1 MVHDLETTTWD
12 AVPFDAYS
20 HRAMAF
26 VIEKVTNK
34 SLPVFTSTTGEGVSG
49 FTTQSVE
56 EQTETNWTHDS
67 ETGSTTVVVE
77 ASLITITVER
87 SILAQAFTV
96 CLLIINSGLA
106 VGSAYVTLLAV
117 VRREAV
123 NDTVI
128 FFPVTFVLTIPALRS
143 LYPSSPPF
151 GIYLG
156 RSRVLRF

>member
-1 MVHDLETTTWD
+1 MDHDLETTTWD
-12 AVPFDAYS
+12 TVPFDAYS
-20 HRAMAF
+20 HRAMVF

-49 FTTQSVE
+49 FRTHSSE

-67 ETGSTTVVVE
+67 ETGSTTVTVK
-77 ASLITITVER
+77 ASLITIGVKR
-87 SILAQAFTV
+87 SLLAQAFTV
-96 CLLIINSGLA
+96 CLLITNTALA

-123 NDTVI
+123 NDTVL
-128 FFPVTFVLTIPALRS
+128 FFPITVVLTIPALRS

-151 GIYLG
+151 GIFLG
-156 RSRVLRF
+156 RRPKLRP

>member
-1 MVHDLETTTWD
+1 MDYDLVTTTWD

-20 HRAMAF
+20 HSAMVF
-26 VIEKVTNK
+26 VIEKATNK
-34 SLPVFTSTTGEGVSG
+34 SLPIFTSTTGEGVSG
-49 FTTQSVE
+49 FVIQSTE
-56 EQTETNWTHDS
+56 EQTETNWTQNS
-67 ETGSTTVVVE
+67 ETVSTTVTVE
-77 ASLITITVER
+77 ASLIKITVKR
-87 SILAQAFTV
+87 SLLAQAFTV
-96 CLLIINSGLA
+96 CLLITNSALA

-128 FFPVTFVLTIPALRS
+128 FFPVTVVLTIPALRS

-156 RSRVLRF
+156 RPPGLRS